1 MAKTVKKIITAV
13 AVTLIMGYI
22 GIYIGA
28 MMNLEGYL
36 GVIFSIASMGAFILH
51 SIEKINE
58 HK

>member
-1 MAKTVKKIITAV
+1 MERGIDFEKNYTAV

-36 GVIFSIASMGAFILH
+36 GVIF
-51 SIEKINE
+51 
-58 HK
+58 

>member
-1 MAKTVKKIITAV
+1 MKKIITAV
-13 AVTLIMGYI
+13 AVTLVTGYI

-51 SIEKINE
+51 SIEKISE